1 MFFIL
6 SSLTKSIG
14 MNFFIHYPYNLRLS
28 NVIKVAIGNLN
39 INSLPKKFNR
49 LNDLILKYVD
59 ILVLTETKLDD
70 FFQIRS
76 F

>member
-1 MFFIL
+1 ML
-6 SSLTKSIG
+6 SSLTKSKV
-14 MNFFIHYPYNLRLS
+14 MNFCIHCPYNLRLS
-28 NVIKVAIGNLN
+28 NVIRVAIGNLN

-49 LNDLILKYVD
+49 LKDRILKYVD

>member
-1 MFFIL
+1 ML
-6 SSLTKSIG
+6 SSLTKSKV
-14 MNFFIHYPYNLRLS
+14 MNFCIHYPYNLRLS
-28 NVIKVAIGNLN
+28 NVIRVAIGNLN

-49 LNDLILKYVD
+49 LKDRILKYVD